1 MMRSKAATA
10 TWVGTGMFALA
21 AILQSPGASAQTTVS
36 AQGASISAAGGTI
49 AVAHLPVQVAGG
61 APSYFDLTITLTGI
75 SVGGTPSGVKVAGK
89 SVASQIIASDGFQ
102 QGTYKDASANVYSV
116 TGPGVGPGGATA
128 WSLTFLS
135 QGQNFPCIL
144 DSVTWYTDPGPNN
157 PEAPRLQAAGI
168 TTTAY
173 SFGLSGGS
181 SCAESAFSNGA
192 LVGVAHTGSGIA
204 ISSFSSFTGSKPA
217 DSSTPTSTWTLTPQ

>member
-1 MMRSKAATA
+1 MT
-10 TWVGTGMFALA
+10 
-21 AILQSPGASAQTTVS
+21 
-36 AQGASISAAGGTI
+36 
-49 AVAHLPVQVAGG
+49 
-61 APSYFDLTITLTGI
+61 
-75 SVGGTPSGVKVAGK
+75 GK
-89 SVASQIIASDGFQ
+89 SVASQIIDTNGFQ
-102 QGTYKDASANVYSV
+102 QGTFRDASANVYSV

-157 PEAPRLQAAGI
+157 PEATRLQAAGI

-181 SCAESAFSNGA
+181 SCAGSAFSNGA

-204 ISSFSSFTGSKPA
+204 ISSFSSFTSSKPA